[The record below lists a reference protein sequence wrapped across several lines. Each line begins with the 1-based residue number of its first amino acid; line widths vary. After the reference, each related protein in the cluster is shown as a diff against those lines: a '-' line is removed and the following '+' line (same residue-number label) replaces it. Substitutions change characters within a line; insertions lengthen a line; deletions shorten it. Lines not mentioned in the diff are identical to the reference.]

1 MLAQLD
7 QIEASALAALQAV
20 ADEASLEGWRVAY
33 LGRSS
38 PLMGVFD
45 QLGSLTKE
53 ERPQIG
59 RRANE
64 VKRLLEALPG
74 SSQPRSCARRPW
86 RAPCKPSGWMSPCRA
101 DRAARPPAPG
111 HADPAPD
118 LPHLCRDGFPG
129 LPLARSGDG

>member
-20 ADEASLEGWRVAY
+20 TDETSLEDWRVAH

-45 QLGSLTKE
+45 QLGSLPKE

-64 VKRLLEALPG
+64 VKRLWKQLWRTAT
-74 SSQPRSCARRPW
+74 RSCARPPW
-86 RAPCKPSGWMSPCRA
+86 CAPCRPSAWM
-101 DRAARPPAPG
+101 
-111 HADPAPD
+111 
-118 LPHLCRDGFPG
+118 
-129 LPLARSGDG
+129 